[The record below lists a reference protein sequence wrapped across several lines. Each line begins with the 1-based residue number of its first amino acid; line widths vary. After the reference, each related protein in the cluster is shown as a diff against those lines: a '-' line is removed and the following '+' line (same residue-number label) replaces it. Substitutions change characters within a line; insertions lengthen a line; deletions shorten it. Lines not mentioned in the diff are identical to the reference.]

1 MPRRQNGAR
10 RPAGWR
16 FGFPRAR
23 RRPKRHAFGKSRT
36 ARRPPPGR
44 APLLCANAPLRLV
57 RGRKMGYNK
66 SAYDARLSSARF
78 LVKEKSYEIL

>member
-1 MPRRQNGAR
+1 MVRAVQPDGGSASPAR
-10 RPAGWR
+10 AA
-16 FGFPRAR
+16 AR
-23 RRPKRHAFGKSRT
+23 SATHLGKAEPPGT
-36 ARRPPPGR
+36 LPPPGR

>member
-1 MPRRQNGAR
+1 MPKRRAPSGRMAVRLPPRAPPPEAPRIWEKPN
-10 RPAGWR
+10 RPAL
-16 FGFPRAR
+16 
-23 RRPKRHAFGKSRT
+23 S
-36 ARRPPPGR
+36 PPPGR

>member
-1 MPRRQNGAR
+1 VRAVQPDGGSASPARAAARSATHLGKAELPGA
-10 RPAGWR
+10 
-16 FGFPRAR
+16 
-23 RRPKRHAFGKSRT
+23 
-36 ARRPPPGR
+36 PPPGR